1 MTLWKNV
8 PKRLVGD
15 TLEVQKH
22 SPVQLTFAS
31 DTGDEGLRWLEL
43 SSWKHHVWNA
53 PYPLHIA
60 VLREIWSITN
70 AELPSEAR
78 EPTNV
83 PGEVEHKRDANSM
96 SKQRSCVCN

>member
-15 TLEVQKH
+15 NLEVQKH
-22 SPVQLTFAS
+22 SQVPLTFAS

-53 PYPLHIA
+53 PYPLHVA
-60 VLREIWSITN
+60 VFTGNLVNHERRTAIGS
-70 AELPSEAR
+70 S
-78 EPTNV
+78 
-83 PGEVEHKRDANSM
+83 
-96 SKQRSCVCN
+96 